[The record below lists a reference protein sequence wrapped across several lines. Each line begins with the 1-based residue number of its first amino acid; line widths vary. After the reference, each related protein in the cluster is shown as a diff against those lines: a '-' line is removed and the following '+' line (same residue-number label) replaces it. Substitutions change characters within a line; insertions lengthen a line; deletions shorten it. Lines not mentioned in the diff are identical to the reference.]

1 LGELILVVDDEV
13 SILQITRQTLE
24 AFGYRVLTAEDGAQA
39 IATFA
44 AHRDEVALVLTD
56 MMMPVMD
63 GAALIA
69 ALRRL
74 QPGISIVAV
83 SGINAAMG
91 AAQLS
96 ELKVGDFIAKPF
108 TAPRLLDVV
117 QRVLA
122 GKKTR
127 AAT

>member
-1 LGELILVVDDEV
+1 LRPVNEV

-24 AFGYRVLTAEDGAQA
+24 AFGYRVITAEDGAQA
-39 IATFA
+39 IALFA
-44 AHRDEVALVLTD
+44 ARRGEVALVLTD

-74 QPGISIVAV
+74 QPEVGIVAV
-83 SGINAAMG
+83 SGVNAEMG
-91 AAQLS
+91 PAQLA
-96 ELKVGDFIAKPF
+96 ELKIGHFIAKPF
-108 TAPRLLDVV
+108 TAPELLGMV

-122 GKKTR
+122 RPR
-127 AAT
+127 A